1 MTQDGPSIQLM
12 IERGGLP
19 PLRGF
24 VAGRRPDGRPL
35 GPEGLDVSGVH
46 LRPALARPPGR
57 TLAIQVAGEQI
68 EALVP
73 AGAVPGGPSGF
84 VVCVP
89 RGGGGAAVALSALP
103 HPP

>member
-57 TLAIQVAGEQI
+57 PLALQVAGEQV

-73 AGAVPGGPSGF
+73 AGAVPGRLADL
-84 VVCVP
+84 VDRVQQVE
-89 RGGGGAAVALSALP
+89 AAIALRRTQ
-103 HPP
+103 